1 MDRRVGIVAACGAVA
16 AVAWVPRLISSSDE
30 RPDVAPQVVTV
41 TGDARPTVGAAGDTG
56 STSAVPAEQLSVG
69 PYGTEWG
76 VPSGYVRTAQ
86 GAEAAAVGW
95 VSSLGE
101 LMRMGPIARS
111 DTLHRLLS
119 TRIAEETVDD
129 FNAERDRF
137 IKTFGV
143 DPSIGMWRES
153 PLATSVAT
161 ATESQVI
168 VRVWAQVMIGS
179 DDRVEV
185 LWRTHTVTMIWQGD
199 DWRVDDV
206 TRVQGP
212 TPSPTPG
219 ALPSPPADLDA
230 LADWTPAVLVGAP
243 TRQEDD

>member
-1 MDRRVGIVAACGAVA
+1 LGIVAACGAVA
-16 AVAWVPRLISSSDE
+16 AAAWAPRPISSSDE
-30 RPDVAPQVVTV
+30 RPDVAPQVPAA
-41 TGDARPTVGAAGDTG
+41 TGDAHPIDVADGDDAAPT
-56 STSAVPAEQLSVG
+56 AVPAEQLSVG

-76 VPSGYVRTAQ
+76 VPSGYVRTPH

-119 TRIAEETVDD
+119 TRIARETLDD

-143 DPSIGMWRES
+143 DPAVGMWRES
-153 PLATSVAT
+153 PLATEVVSAS
-161 ATESQVI
+161 ESQVI
-168 VRVWAQVMIGS
+168 VRVWAQVTIGS

-212 TPSPTPG
+212 TPAMSPG
-219 ALPSPPADLDA
+219 ALPSTPGDLDD
-230 LADWTPAVLVGAP
+230 LAEWTPAVLVGAP
-243 TRQEDD
+243 AREEEDG